1 MKKIIRLTESD
12 LTRIVRRV
20 IMEQTA
26 EDPTALQNRL
36 AVLYLMKSKKLDKKS
51 AEDYLFNKGG
61 YDNFLTNGFRQNE
74 EYMDW
79 LESVGLERGDV
90 YVGGRE
96 YQRVKTFLDKNF
108 K

>member
-26 EDPTALQNRL
+26 DDLENRL

-51 AEDYLFNKGG
+51 AEDYLFNKGN
-61 YDNFLTNGFRQNE
+61 YESFLQQPSTTE
-74 EYMDW
+74 VYMDW
-79 LESVGLERGDV
+79 LESVGLEREDV
-90 YVGGRE
+90 YVGGDN